1 MKVKQNSLNY
11 EKVEKRIKGSK
22 EVTNLRIKLERGEE
36 GLKRSSHSFKKKKKI
51 LKAQIVQNTIAYL
64 ET

>member
-1 MKVKQNSLNY
+1 MLECKVITKKKKMKVKQNSLNY

-36 GLKRSSHSFKKKKKI
+36 GLKRSSHSFKKKKK
-51 LKAQIVQNTIAYL
+51 KF
-64 ET
+64 